1 MTSHHLAPIAE
12 VLMRGGLGSAR
23 DPTAMLLGRSE
34 TTARLP
40 RQKKLQW
47 ICFSMC
53 VILFPCFQCFSLF
66 FCISL
71 NLGACGVLHTLMKLE
86 HFGAKVTKSRLFCRD
101 LQFQPESLRVA
112 HRFSEIVF
120 RNVPPL

>member
-1 MTSHHLAPIAE
+1 MFYLQFKDMWSVDKHACFIGMNFNHRLMLQPDCGRYLKKHRPTQQPWADVDFFFFTTPVTSHHLAPIAE

-34 TTARLP
+34 TRARLP

-53 VILFPCFQCFSLF
+53 VILFPCFSMFS
-66 FCISL
+66 
-71 NLGACGVLHTLMKLE
+71 
-86 HFGAKVTKSRLFCRD
+86 
-101 LQFQPESLRVA
+101 
-112 HRFSEIVF
+112 VF
-120 RNVPPL
+120 L